1 MPRTTFLAFTP
12 ALPSELLTYI
22 LTHQAYP
29 TTLLICQPRANF
41 LSALARCVPNTVQ
54 RRPPPSRPRSSSAP
68 LDDTEIEDQAHLA
81 AGDKERYSGHE
92 TKHPL
97 LTATLQQVA
106 TSRFVELAF
115 VPTLSHLRAY
125 LAVFPPPQVSRKGS
139 GPPHTH
145 FEKEGDRKPLVV
157 VYGLVGLHRDTSEW
171 SAQGLGDTVAGLVE
185 AGKRSGRCVVVV
197 EEKTRDFGND
207 GQGGRVAWG
216 ERLPILN
223 GSVRR
228 PGLESE
234 DGAWSGRTVE
244 VGRVLGRWFAFKRGE
259 WDEDL

>member
-1 MPRTTFLAFTP
+1 MPRTTFLALTP

-29 TTLLICQPRANF
+29 TTLIICQPRAIF
-41 LSALARCVPNTVQ
+41 MSALQRCMPNTVQ
-54 RRPPPSRPRSSSAP
+54 RRPPPPGQRSSSIP
-68 LDDTEIEDQAHLA
+68 LDDTETEVIDDTEANSS
-81 AGDKERYSGHE
+81 KE

-106 TSRFVELAF
+106 TSRCVDLAF
-115 VPTLSHLRAY
+115 APTLSHLRAY
-125 LAVFPPPQVSRKGS
+125 LAVFPPPQCVRKG
-139 GPPHTH
+139 GELPYAH
-145 FEKEGDRKPLVV
+145 FEKKGDRKPLVV
-157 VYGLVGLHRDTSEW
+157 VYGLVALHRDTSQW
-171 SAQGLGDTVAGLVE
+171 SAQGLGDTVAALVE

-197 EEKTRDFGND
+197 EEKELDFGND
-207 GQGGRVAWG
+207 AQGGRTAWG
-216 ERLPILN
+216 DRLPMLN

-228 PGLESE
+228 AGLESQ

-244 VGRVLGRWFAFKRGE
+244 VERVLGRWFAFKRGE